1 MTFVYRKTFS
11 SRKRNAQYVGNSK
24 KQNLRIT
31 KHLQRLKSK
40 YKKSKYMKLFM
51 KIYNQKRYVQC
62 IGNPEKHN
70 SNVYKTLFRSRS
82 KNKITKSNYT

>member
-1 MTFVYRKTFS
+1 MTFVHRKTFS

-31 KHLQRLKSK
+31 KDLQRLKSK

-70 SNVYKTLFRSRS
+70 SNVYKTLF
-82 KNKITKSNYT
+82 KVQIKIQNNKK

>member
-1 MTFVYRKTFS
+1 
-11 SRKRNAQYVGNSK
+11 
-24 KQNLRIT
+24 
-31 KHLQRLKSK
+31 
-40 YKKSKYMKLFM
+40 MKLFM

-82 KNKITKSNYT
+82 KYKITKSNYT